1 MPACTFFGHRDCPER
16 IRPKLREAVV
26 EHIERHGVNMF
37 YMGQQ
42 GAFDRMARAVL
53 IELRALYPE
62 INYAVVLERL
72 PQKRDHDT
80 RDLSDTMLPEG
91 IESVHPRYAITWRNR
106 WLLSQADFAVTY
118 ITHSWGGAAQ
128 FADAARKKKKTVI
141 DLADITTA

>member
-16 IRPKLREAVV
+16 IKPKLREAVV
-26 EHIERHGVNMF
+26 ELIERHGVNMF

-80 RDLSDTMLPEG
+80 RDFSDTMLPEG
-91 IESVHPRYAITWRNR
+91 IELGPPRFAISRRNK
-106 WLLSQADFAVTY
+106 WMLKNSDFVVCY
-118 ITHSWGGAAQ
+118 VTHSWGGAAQ
-128 FADAARKKKKTVI
+128 FAELARRQKKQI
-141 DLADITTA
+141 ISLASD